1 MQVVNGEQKMAP
13 VGSGNMNFER
23 ILAACEKAGTKH
35 LLVEQDNCNG
45 VDPFICLSRSYQYLT
60 SLGLK

>member
-1 MQVVNGEQKMAP
+1 MAP

-35 LLVEQDNCNG
+35 LLVEQDDCNG
-45 VDPFICLSRSYQYLT
+45 IDPFICLTRSYKYLN
-60 SLGLK
+60 SLGLR